1 MVGSKPSILVVDDDA
16 SLRLLCRVN
25 LELDG
30 FDVRE
35 AASADEARAAVSD
48 ARPDAVLLDV
58 HLRPCGGSLE
68 LLDELR
74 GDGVL
79 VALVTGS
86 VDLDDL
92 RDRADDVLAK
102 PFLPDD
108 LVATARR
115 LATVA
120 SR

>member
-1 MVGSKPSILVVDDDA
+1 MAGSTPSVLVVDDDA
-16 SLRLLCRVN
+16 ALRLLCRVN

-35 AASADEARAAVSD
+35 AASADEARAAVSE

-58 HLRPCGGSLE
+58 HLQPDGGSLE

-74 GDGVL
+74 GDGML
-79 VALVTGS
+79 VALVTGT
-86 VDLDDL
+86 VELDDL
-92 RDRADDVLAK
+92 RGRADEVLAK
-102 PFLPDD
+102 PFRPDD

>member
-1 MVGSKPSILVVDDDA
+1 MAGLRPSVLVVDDDP

-35 AASADEARAAVSD
+35 AASADEARASVSD

-58 HLRPCGGSLE
+58 HLRPHGGSLE
-68 LLDELR
+68 LLDDLR
-74 GDGVL
+74 SEGVH

-86 VDLDDL
+86 VEIDEL
-92 RDRADDVLAK
+92 RGRADEVLAK
-102 PFLPDD
+102 PFLPND

-115 LATVA
+115 LASLA
-120 SR
+120 RR

>member
-1 MVGSKPSILVVDDDA
+1 MHGAKPSILVVDDDS

-25 LELDG
+25 LELEG
-30 FDVRE
+30 FHVRE
-35 AASADEARAAVSD
+35 ASSAEEARAAVAD

-58 HLRPCGGSLE
+58 HLGSRADSLE

-74 GDGVL
+74 ADGIH

-86 VDLDDL
+86 ADLNEL
-92 RDRADDVLAK
+92 RSRADDVLAK
-102 PFLPDD
+102 PFMPDE

-115 LATVA
+115 LATVP

>member
-1 MVGSKPSILVVDDDA
+1 MAGLRRSILVVDDDSA
-16 SLRLLCRVN
+16 LRLLCRVN
-25 LELDG
+25 LELEG
-30 FDVRE
+30 FLVPE
-35 AASADEARAAVSD
+35 AASADEARAAVSE

-58 HLRPCGGSLE
+58 HLKPSGGSLE

-74 GDGVL
+74 GDGML
-79 VALVTGS
+79 VALVTGT

-92 RDRADDVLAK
+92 RGRADEVLAK

-108 LVATARR
+108 LVAVARR

>member
-1 MVGSKPSILVVDDDA
+1 MAGLRPSILVVDDDQ

-25 LELDG
+25 LELEG

-35 AASADEARAAVSD
+35 AASADEARAAVND

-58 HLRPCGGSLE
+58 HLRPGGGSLE

-74 GDGVL
+74 RDGLL

-86 VDLDDL
+86 ADIDDL
-92 RDRADDVLAK
+92 RGRADEVLAK

>member
-1 MVGSKPSILVVDDDA
+1 MAGTRLSILVVDDDA

-25 LELDG
+25 LELEG
-30 FDVRE
+30 FHVRE
-35 AASADEARAAVSD
+35 AASAAEARAAVAE

-58 HLRPCGGSLE
+58 HLESRGTSLE

-74 GDGVL
+74 AAGL
-79 VALVTGS
+79 HVALVTGS
-86 VDLDDL
+86 ADVNEL
-92 RDRADDVLAK
+92 RLRADDVLAK
-102 PFLPDD
+102 PFLPED
-108 LVATARR
+108 LVTTARR

>member
-1 MVGSKPSILVVDDDA
+1 MAGLRPSILVVDDDS

-25 LELDG
+25 LELEG
-30 FDVRE
+30 FHVRE
-35 AASADEARAAVSD
+35 AATADEARAAVSE

-58 HLRPCGGSLE
+58 HLNPGGGSLE

-74 GDGVL
+74 GDGML
-79 VALVTGS
+79 VALVTGT
-86 VDLDDL
+86 VELDDL
-92 RDRADDVLAK
+92 RGRADEVLAK
-102 PFLPDD
+102 PFQPED

>member
-1 MVGSKPSILVVDDDA
+1 MQGAKPLILVVDDDP

-25 LELDG
+25 LELEG

-35 AASADEARAAVSD
+35 AGTAEEAREAVAD

-58 HLRPCGGSLE
+58 HLGPDGDSLE
-68 LLDELR
+68 LLDELTAA
-74 GDGVL
+74 GL
-79 VALVTGS
+79 HVALVTGS
-86 VDLDDL
+86 ADVRELYP
-92 RDRADDVLAK
+92 RADEVLAK

-108 LVATARR
+108 LVAAARR

-120 SR
+120 GR